1 MVLAELRSISAGGRT
16 LAWREAGDG
25 VAVVLLHG
33 IGSGSAS
40 WEGQLDGLGADYR
53 VIAWDAPGYGGSD
66 ALDGETPVVADYAQ
80 AVADLLDALD
90 LVRIHLVGHSLGALI
105 AAAFAARRADRLV
118 TLTLADPTAGYAA
131 SGDDMRVARL
141 EARIRAIEELGPA
154 GMAERRSREVLSPNA
169 PEAAVAKVREVM
181 AALRPAGYKQAA
193 RMMHSTDIYGDARAV
208 SVPALVM
215 CGAADRVTPEDLA
228 RSIASAIPGAEYQT
242 LDGLGHASYVEGPEI
257 FNAPLRAF
265 FGRHR

>member
-1 MVLAELRSISAGGRT
+1 MLPELTTIEAGGRR

-25 VAVVLLHG
+25 TAVVLLHG

-40 WEGQLDGLGADYR
+40 WQGQLDGLAAGYR

-66 ALDGETPVVADYAQ
+66 ALEAETPKVADYAQ

-90 LVRIHLVGHSLGALI
+90 LERVHLVGHSLGAPI
-105 AAAFAARRADRLV
+105 AAAFAARHGGRLMS
-118 TLTLADPTAGYAA
+118 LTLANPTAGYAEA
-131 SGDDMRVARL
+131 GDEARVGGL
-141 EARIRAIEELGPA
+141 ERRIRAIDELGPA

-169 PEAAVAKVREVM
+169 SEAAVAKVREVM
-181 AALRPAGYKQAA
+181 AGLRPAGYKQAA

-215 CGAADRVTPEDLA
+215 CGGADRVTPEDLA

-242 LDGLGHASYVEGPEI
+242 LDGLGHASYVESPEV

-265 FGRHR
+265 FGRHP

>member
-1 MVLAELRSISAGGRT
+1 MLPELRSISAGGRT

-33 IGSGSAS
+33 VGSGSAS
-40 WEGQLDGLGADYR
+40 WEGQLDGLGAGYR

-66 ALDGETPVVADYAQ
+66 ALDGETPVVADYARA
-80 AVADLLDALD
+80 AVDLLDALD
-90 LVRIHLVGHSLGALI
+90 LDRVHLVGHSLGALI

-118 TLTLADPTAGYAA
+118 TLTLADPSAGYAA
-131 SGDDMRVARL
+131 AGDDLRVGRL
-141 EARIRAIEELGPA
+141 EARIRAIEEFGPA
-154 GMAERRSREVLSPNA
+154 GMAERRSSDVLSPNA

-181 AALRPAGYKQAA
+181 SGLRPAGYKQAA
-193 RMMHSTDIYGDARAV
+193 RMMHSTDIFGDVRAV

-215 CGAADRVTPEDLA
+215 CGSADLVTPEDIA
-228 RSIASAIPGAEYQT
+228 RAIASAIPGAEYQT
-242 LDGLGHASYVEGPEI
+242 LDGLGHASYVENPEV

-265 FGRHR
+265 FGRNS